1 MLMPFQGLIPNHP
14 MGSGGGAGGPRGGS
28 GGQSSGRSGANWKP
42 ALAGA
47 DEEDQAVVFAK
58 RFAEMDRINEMDAMM
73 GFGAFSVG
81 PPRVGWMINMVQV
94 LA

>member
-1 MLMPFQGLIPNHP
+1 M
-14 MGSGGGAGGPRGGS
+14 GGGRGGGYVPGGG

-42 ALAGA
+42 ALPGA
-47 DEEDQAVVFAK
+47 DDEDQSAVYAK
-58 RFAEMDRINEMDAMM
+58 RFAEMDRINEIDSMM

-94 LA
+94 PH